1 MHAKKL
7 IETTIPL
14 AEINVQAAREKPIH
28 KEHPSA
34 LHLWWARRPLA
45 AANSVIFA
53 SMVDDPAEHP
63 ELFPTEEEQDKE
75 RDRLFDIIKRLAN
88 WDNIGDERLYE
99 EARAEMVRYA
109 PDGKLPEFLDPFAGG
124 GTLPLEAQRLGLVSH
139 AADLN
144 PVAVTINRAMIDI
157 PARFCGHDPVN
168 PEAQRRGLTGTYP
181 RATGLAADVE
191 YYANLMREKAKERV
205 GANYPD
211 VEVTKGNVTKMATPI
226 AYIWARTVT
235 CPNPACRHETPLV
248 RSFWL
253 SKKKNHR
260 AYIDPIAEGG
270 KMCYEV
276 HCEGDGSTAD
286 FAHVHDGTVGRR
298 GAVCLHCGAPV
309 SLDYVRAE
317 SRDHGLGSQLMAIV
331 SESPFGQ
338 GRWYS
343 KATKSDADNANV
355 PRLTNVPMGHLA
367 KKYTGGSC
375 VPYGLDTFDKLFT
388 NRQLLALTTF
398 SDLSI
403 ELRSTIE
410 TDAVAAGMQNNHQG
424 LKEKGCGAQAYAESV
439 SVYLAFMVDKL
450 CDRCSSLNAW
460 DNTCQKIKNLFS
472 RQAIPMT
479 WDYAEANPLS
489 HSTGSLI
496 SIAGNVIGAI
506 TNLPAKPRCDVV
518 QRDATK
524 TEGLSSVMVSTDPP
538 YYDNI
543 DYSDLSDFFYVWM
556 RRSLKDVW
564 PDAFGTMLTPKKEEL
579 VAIPWRFEG
588 GANEAKGFFENGMR
602 STFSRLVTICN
613 DDYPMTIYYAYKQS
627 EATEAGRTSSG
638 WETMLQAIIDSGLQ
652 ITGTW
657 PMRTEL
663 TTSLKNRVNALASS
677 IVLVCRRRPADAPIT
692 DRPGFLRELRRNLR
706 DGLADM
712 QGGSIAPVDLAQA
725 VIGPGMAAFSKYG
738 QVIEADGRPMS
749 VHAALGIINEQLDA
763 LMGESGEDLDGETRF
778 CLSWYAQY
786 GFDKGPFGDAE
797 TLRNARGA
805 SLEALTHAAVL
816 ESGGGKVRLVRP
828 TEVADVAQARLAPS
842 CWSDLMAE
850 VAALESRDGV
860 GGAARVVATFDDA
873 RAERTKSLAYL
884 LFQSAERGGRG
895 EDAQLFNDLVT
906 SWDDIAERADE
917 LRRQKPV
924 QQTLDLGLDLPTDY
938 PHDF

>member
-7 IETTIPL
+7 IETSIPL
-14 AEINVQAAREKPIH
+14 DEINAQSVREKSIR
-28 KEHPSA
+28 KGHPST

-45 AANSVIFA
+45 AARCVIFA

-63 ELFPTEEEQDKE
+63 KLFPTEEEQDKE
-75 RDRLFDIIKRLAN
+75 RDRLFGIIRRLAN
-88 WDNIGDERLYE
+88 WDNIGDDHLYE
-99 EARAEMVRYA
+99 EALAEMVKCA

-124 GTLPLEAQRLGLVSH
+124 GALPLEAQRLGLVSH
-139 AADLN
+139 TADLN
-144 PVAVTINRAMIDI
+144 PIPVTINRAMIDI

-181 RATGLAADVE
+181 RAAGLAADVE
-191 YYANLMREKAKERV
+191 YYANLMRERAKERI
-205 GANYPD
+205 GQNYPD
-211 VEVTKGNVTKMATPI
+211 VEVTKGNVTKKATPI

-253 SKKKNHR
+253 SKKAKHR

-270 KMCYEV
+270 EMRYEV
-276 HCEGDGSTAD
+276 HCEGDGTKAD

-298 GAVCLHCGAPV
+298 GAVCLHCGAPI

-343 KATKSDADNANV
+343 TGS
-355 PRLTNVPMGHLA
+355 PEEEGLA
-367 KKYTGGSC
+367 KSVVARNYGAINAPVAAQNKRNFQT
-375 VPYGLDTFDKLFT
+375 PNYGLTK
-388 NRQLLALTTF
+388 F
-398 SDLSI
+398 SDLFTQRQLAALVALSDLVV
-403 ELRSTIE
+403 ELRPAIE
-410 TDAVAAGMQNNHQG
+410 TDAILAGLRDDRVG
-424 LKEKGCGAQAYAESV
+424 LKDGGSGAKAYAEAV
-439 SVYLAFMVDKL
+439 SVYLAFMVDKET
-450 CDRCSSLNAW
+450 DYCSNICTWHSSGEKMRNV
-460 DNTCQKIKNLFS
+460 FS
-472 RQAIPMT
+472 RQAIPMA
-479 WDYAEANPLS
+479 WDFAEVNPLS
-489 HSTGSLI
+489 TSSGSFY
-496 SIAGNVIGAI
+496 SMIGQVVEAI
-506 TNLPAKPRCDVV
+506 KTLPAEPRCDAVL
-518 QRDATK
+518 RDATRS
-524 TEGLSSVMVSTDPP
+524 EGLSGLLVSTDPP

-564 PDAFGTMLTPKKEEL
+564 PDTFGTMLTPKSEEL
-579 VAIPWRFEG
+579 IAMPFRFEG
-588 GANEAKGFFENGMR
+588 GASEAKSFFENGMR
-602 STFSRLVTICN
+602 ETFSKLAKMES
-613 DDYPMTIYYAYKQS
+613 DDYPMTVYYAYKQS
-627 EATEAGRTSSG
+627 ETTDDGRTSSG
-638 WETMLQAIIDSGLQ
+638 WETMLQALMDAGLQ

-657 PMRTEL
+657 PMRTEMG
-663 TTSLKNRVNALASS
+663 NRTVASGSNALASS
-677 IVLVCRRRPADAPIT
+677 IVLVCRRRPEDAPIAS
-692 DRPGFLRELRRNLR
+692 RPEFLRALRRSLR

-712 QGGSIAPVDLAQA
+712 QQGSIAPVDLAQA
-725 VIGPGMAAFSKYG
+725 AIGPGMAAFSKYA

-749 VHAALGIINEQLDA
+749 VHTALGIINEQLDA

-805 SLEALTHAAVL
+805 SLSALTDAGVL

-828 TEVADVAQARLAPS
+828 TEVADIGQARLAPS

-850 VAALESRDGV
+850 VGALESRDGV
-860 GGAARVVATFDDA
+860 GGAAKVVVDFDDA

-884 LFQSAERGGRG
+884 LFQTSERGGRG
-895 EDAQLFNDLVT
+895 EDARLFNDLVT
-906 SWDDIAERADE
+906 SWGDISERAEE
-917 LRRQKPV
+917 LRRMTPV
-924 QQTLDLGLDLPTDY
+924 QQTLELGL
-938 PHDF
+938 

>member
-7 IETTIPL
+7 IETSIPL
-14 AEINVQAAREKPIH
+14 DEINAQAVREKSIR
-28 KEHPSA
+28 KGHPST

-45 AANSVIFA
+45 AARCVIFA
-53 SMVDDPAEHP
+53 SIVDDPGEHP

-75 RDRLFDIIKRLAN
+75 RDHLFGIIKLLAN
-88 WDNIGDERLYE
+88 WDNIGDERLYQQ
-99 EARAEMVRYA
+99 AYDEMKRYA

-124 GTLPLEAQRLGLVSH
+124 GALPLEAQRLGLVSH

-144 PVAVTINRAMIDI
+144 PIPVTINRAMIDI

-181 RATGLAADVE
+181 RATGLANDVE
-191 YYANLMREKAKERV
+191 YYANLMREKAKERI
-205 GANYPD
+205 GQNYPD
-211 VEVTKGNVTKMATPI
+211 VEVTKGGVTKKATPI

-253 SKKKNHR
+253 SKKKGHR

-270 KMCYEV
+270 EMRYEV
-276 HCEGDGSTAD
+276 YCEGDGRPAD
-286 FAHVHDGTVGRR
+286 FSNVHDGTVGRR
-298 GAVCLHCGAPV
+298 GAMCLHCGAPI
-309 SLDYVRAE
+309 SLDYIRAE
-317 SRDHGLGSQLMAIV
+317 GKEHGLEPHLMAIV

-343 KATKSDADNANV
+343 SGTPRDEETALAVEPHDYGPIKAPITHN
-355 PRLTNVPMGHLA
+355 PRDFKTPN
-367 KKYTGGSC
+367 
-375 VPYGLDTFDKLFT
+375 YGLT
-388 NRQLLALTTF
+388 RF
-398 SDLSI
+398 SDLYTKRQLNSMVTLSDLVK
-403 ELRSTIE
+403 ELRTVIQA
-410 TDAVAAGMQNNHQG
+410 DAIDSGMADDRLG
-424 LKEKGCGAQAYAESV
+424 LKDGGMGARAYAEAV
-439 SVYLAFMVDKL
+439 SVYLAFMVDKQA
-450 CDRCSSLNAW
+450 DYCSSICTWHSSRDLLRNV
-460 DNTCQKIKNLFS
+460 FS
-472 RQAIPMT
+472 RQAIPMA
-479 WDYAEANPLS
+479 WDFAEVNPLS
-489 HSTGSLI
+489 ESAGSFHSMSGQ
-496 SIAGNVIGAI
+496 VVEAI
-506 TNLPAKPRCDVV
+506 KTLPAKPCCDAV
-518 QRDATK
+518 QRDAAR
-524 TEGLSSVMVSTDPP
+524 TEGLSGLLVSTDPP

-543 DYSDLSDFFYVWM
+543 GYADLSDFFYVWL
-556 RRSLKDVW
+556 RRSLRDVW
-564 PDAFGTMLTPKKEEL
+564 PDTFGTMQTPKSDEL
-579 VAIPWRFEG
+579 VATPYRFEG
-588 GANEAKGFFENGMR
+588 GASEAKRFFENGMR
-602 STFSRLVTICN
+602 ETFTHLAGAMS
-613 DDYPMTIYYAYKQS
+613 DDYPMTVYYAYKQ
-627 EATEAGRTSSG
+627 TESSGDGRTSSG
-638 WETMLQAIIDSGLQ
+638 WETMLQALMDAGLQ

-657 PMRTEL
+657 PMRTEMG
-663 TTSLKNRVNALASS
+663 NRTIASGSNALASS
-677 IVLVCRRRPADAPIT
+677 IVLVCRHRPEDAPIT

-725 VIGPGMAAFSKYG
+725 AIGPGMAAFSRYA

-749 VHAALGIINEQLDA
+749 VHTALGIINEQLDA

-805 SLEALTHAAVL
+805 SLEALTHAGVL

-860 GGAARVVATFDDA
+860 GGAARVVAAFDDA

-884 LFQSAERGGRG
+884 LFQSADRGGRG

-906 SWDDIAERADE
+906 SWDDIAERADT
-917 LRRQKPV
+917 LRRQTPV
-924 QQTLDLGLDLPTDY
+924 QQTLDLGLDYPTD
-938 PHDF
+938 